1 MSTTVPAWRERLAR
15 WAVTAALL
23 LMVLELGG
31 SLYEHLVVDP
41 AWVSNIKVIQ
51 PDHGGLDRKVFW
63 MPIHGALTLVLS
75 VALWACWRRWAARR
89 WVLVAFGLYAAMRIW
104 TFLYFVPWA
113 LRFESAEGLSHAL
126 ASDAR
131 TWVLLSTLRA
141 PLVIAAAAAL
151 WAAAQRMTPEP
162 A

>member
-1 MSTTVPAWRERLAR
+1 MSTAPAAWRDRMAR
-15 WAVTAALL
+15 WAVHAALI

-41 AWVSNIKVIQ
+41 AWLSNITVIQ
-51 PDHGGLDRKVFW
+51 PDHGGVNRKVFW
-63 MPIHGALTLVLS
+63 MPLHGALTLVLP
-75 VALWACWRRWAARR
+75 VALWASWRSWAARR

-113 LRFESAEGLSHAL
+113 MRFESAEGLSQAL

-131 TWVLLSTLRA
+131 TWVLLSLLRA

-151 WAAAQRMTPEP
+151 WAAARRMTPEP